1 MLGRVADG
9 VLCLQA
15 VRFTLNDPKVH
26 SKVGVLESS
35 VNGRSDEEA
44 PIPAPTHVIHPNKD
58 INKLCGLS
66 SSDIDK
72 YSRIIFPVCFVCF
85 NLMYWI
91 IYLHISDV
99 VADDLVFLDPTK
111 G

>member
-1 MLGRVADG
+1 MQHERA
-9 VLCLQA
+9 QQH
-15 VRFTLNDPKVH
+15 PKVA
-26 SKVGVLESS
+26 ETS
-35 VNGRSDEEA
+35 VNGRSEEE
-44 PIPAPTHVIHPNKD
+44 PSTPAPLHIIHPGKD

-99 VADDLVFLDPTK
+99 VADDLVLLDK
-111 G
+111 EDK

>member
-1 MLGRVADG
+1 M
-9 VLCLQA
+9 CQA
-15 VRFTLNDPKVH
+15 VRFHQHEQQRQQQQTPQPPPKAAMV
-26 SKVGVLESS
+26 ETS
-35 VNGRSDEEA
+35 VNGRSEGESE
-44 PIPAPTHVIHPNKD
+44 PSTPAPQHVMVAGKD

-99 VADDLVFLDPTK
+99 VADDLVLLQEDK
-111 G
+111 